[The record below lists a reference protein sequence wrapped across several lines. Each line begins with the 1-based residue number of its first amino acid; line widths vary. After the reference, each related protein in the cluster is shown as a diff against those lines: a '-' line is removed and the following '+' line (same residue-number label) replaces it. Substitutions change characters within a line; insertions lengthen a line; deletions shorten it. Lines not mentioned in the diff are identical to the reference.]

1 MNVIESSREMH
12 QKGAVESFPRRNL
25 PIVLAEN
32 GIRFVSLQ
40 KFPRARLENRSVGA
54 EIDKR
59 SDVYAACITALST
72 IL

>member
-1 MNVIESSREMH
+1 MLSREVR
-12 QKGAVESFPRRNL
+12 QKGAVESFLRKNL

-32 GIRFVSLQ
+32 DIRFVSLQ

-59 SDVYAACITALST
+59 SDVYAAWSTTALST